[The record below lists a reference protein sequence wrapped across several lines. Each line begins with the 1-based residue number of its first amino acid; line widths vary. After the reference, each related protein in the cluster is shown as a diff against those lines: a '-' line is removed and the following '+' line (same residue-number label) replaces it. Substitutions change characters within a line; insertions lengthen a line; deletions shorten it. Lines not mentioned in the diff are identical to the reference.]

1 MQVRHKGAPR
11 VFEKSKQKMG
21 LSLLSGLRRGCAI
34 PGHLAIAFKK
44 RGCVCSYQKGFRHEG
59 KKRGCLVRR
68 AKQRGFHNRGGRGAG
83 AAKGP

>member
-1 MQVRHKGAPR
+1 MRHKGAPR
-11 VFEKSKQKMG
+11 VFGKSKQKKG
-21 LSLLSGLRRGCAI
+21 TFFTKWVEAWVCHTGPSRNCNQ
-34 PGHLAIAFKK
+34 K
-44 RGCVCSYQKGFRHEG
+44 RGCVCLYQKGLRHEG